1 MTGVSQTTILGSL
14 QKLNLKGFVTLEIH
28 ETGLAGM
35 YVRNEDLEKEFAD
48 AQNDMKNLC
57 TNGMDEQEVS
67 RIVRGIAA
75 NLKEHL
81 K

>member
-1 MTGVSQTTILGSL
+1 
-14 QKLNLKGFVTLEIH
+14 
-28 ETGLAGM
+28 
-35 YVRNEDLEKEFAD
+35 
-48 AQNDMKNLC
+48 MKKLC